1 MSVRSSAAGRL
12 FRILLLAMGVASA
25 ILALWVFYF
34 RPWLGGSSKL
44 DPWLD
49 RHRCAI
55 AALCTKGFALG
66 SQPGVLAALVAV
78 LFFGLALWRWP
89 GVWTGDDPPAIPL
102 ALPSQSWWTRSLW
115 LASLVG
121 LGAIAYQAYQTLPG
135 NTPEPLVWL
144 VGMGAFLLAAILWDA
159 AAQPADLIRTLADLT
174 LATGITLI
182 VLGAAVVM
190 AGRTVAGP
198 LLGGLGITFMVG
210 SWLVVRPGS
219 PVRSL
224 DHVTVLALTLAALI
238 MAMGRVW
245 SWRFAFVGDEWGF
258 FESACAFLR
267 QPDRLKLLG
276 LRAPTDY
283 HTVLSSTI
291 QAWVMQL
298 AGENVLGW
306 RLSSVLPFVLSVPA
320 VYVLLR
326 RLAGRGAAFLGTALF
341 ANSHMLLTFS
351 MVAYNNTQ
359 ALLPLTLGLA
369 FFAFASQRAS
379 VLCYLLVGI
388 ALGLGFFVFGLAR
401 LAVIPVGL
409 LLLAFAW
416 PLRKRTLPSWVPV
429 AAGGLAA
436 SAPMLFH
443 LTNWQAMLK
452 ATPVRSEVASRGVN
466 VSTQVARNTVHG
478 LLAFLSGSSNT
489 HFIAGPHT
497 DPLTALLVLVGLG
510 CVLSGL
516 VRYKRARV
524 WLLASGLFIVAV
536 SAIQQYGFI
545 ANTRMFIL
553 VPVYAV
559 FAGLGG
565 AALAR
570 LLGPENAMAR
580 SVLLGALAVAGAGL
594 NLLHVEWISLPN
606 RCWPVETLIIQ
617 QLQATEA
624 LNRSDMSVFIVM
636 ETGRARREKMI
647 AQAYGFSPEW
657 LIFLSPEEAL
667 VLSRLCRGG
676 EGSAIVLVDPRAG
689 QVDALRRR
697 IAACWPDYEE
707 SIVLNHVCKT
717 GLYRFLTVRG
727 QQELNTSRGS
737 ATQ

>member
-1 MSVRSSAAGRL
+1 MSVRSSAAGWL
-12 FRILLLAMGVASA
+12 LRILLLVAGVASA

-34 RPWLGGSSKL
+34 RPWLGGSSRL

-55 AALCTKGFALG
+55 AALCTRDFTLG
-66 SQPGVLAALVAV
+66 SQPGVLAALVAI

-89 GVWTGDDPPAIPL
+89 GVWMDDDPPLIPL
-102 ALPSQSWWTRSLW
+102 PLASQSRLTRSLL
-115 LASLVG
+115 LAFLIG
-121 LGAIAYQAYQTLPG
+121 LGAIAYQAYQALSG
-135 NTPEPLVWL
+135 NTSEPVVWL
-144 VGMGAFLLAAILWDA
+144 VGMGAFLLTAILWDA
-159 AAQPADLIRTLADLT
+159 AQPADLVRTLADLA
-174 LATGITLI
+174 LALGITLI
-182 VLGAAVVM
+182 VLGAACVM
-190 AGRTVAGP
+190 ARRTMVGA
-198 LLGGLGITFMVG
+198 LLGGAGVAFIIG
-210 SWLVVRPGS
+210 SWWTVRPDS

-224 DHVTVLALTLAALI
+224 EHIAVLVLTLAALV
-238 MAMGRVW
+238 MAMSRAW

-258 FESACAFLR
+258 FETARTFLH
-267 QPDRLKLLG
+267 QPGIWKLLG
-276 LRAPTDY
+276 LRAPNDY
-283 HTVLSSTI
+283 HTVLSTAI

-298 AGENVLGW
+298 AGEDVFGW
-306 RLSSVLPFVLSVPA
+306 RLSSVLPFVLSVPL

-326 RLAGRGAAFLGTALF
+326 WLAGREAAFLGAVLF
-341 ANSHMLLTFS
+341 ASSHILQTFS

-359 ALLPLTLGLA
+359 ALLPLTLGLGL
-369 FFAFASQRAS
+369 FAFASQRAS
-379 VLCYLLVGI
+379 VLRYLLVGI

-416 PLRKRTLPSWVPV
+416 PLRKRMLPGWVPV

-443 LTNWQAMLK
+443 LANWQTMLK
-452 ATPVRSEVASRGVN
+452 ATPVRSEVVGRGVN
-466 VSTQVARNTVHG
+466 VSVQMVHNAVRG
-478 LLAFLSGSSNT
+478 ILAFLSGSSNT

-497 DPLTALLVLVGLG
+497 DPLTALLMLVGLG
-510 CVLSGL
+510 CILAGL
-516 VRYKRARV
+516 VRCKRARF
-524 WLLASGLFIVAV
+524 WLLASGLFVVAV

-553 VPVYAV
+553 PPVYAV

-570 LLGPENAMAR
+570 LLPPENTIAR
-580 SVLLGALAVAGAGL
+580 RVLLGGLAMAGVGL
-594 NLLHVEWISLPN
+594 NLLHVERISLPN
-606 RCWPVETLIIQ
+606 SSWSVETLIIQ

-636 ETGRARREKMI
+636 ETGRAQREKMI
-647 AQAYGFSPEW
+647 AQAYGFGPER

-667 VLSRLCRGG
+667 VLSRLCRVG
-676 EGSAIVLVDPRAG
+676 EGPAMVLVDARDG

-697 IAACWPDYEE
+697 IATCWPGYKE
-707 SIVLNHVCKT
+707 SVVLNHV
-717 GLYRFLTVRG
+717 GQVSLYRLLTVKAE
-727 QQELNTSRGS
+727 QELNSSHGS